1 MIIKHSIS
9 VYIREDKRSGICRR
23 RVLFSIT
30 YAGNQC
36 LFQPG
41 LAVGEDVS
49 WDKAHSVFVNCPEGN
64 ELYSLWSSTINEAF
78 KRFEVE
84 NHVPTTNEFKE
95 IVTALIKGHSNTRK
109 KKESFS
115 DIFDRFYGVSSESA
129 SWSMSTSTKFRTL
142 KKDLLVFAP
151 RVSVETMDEAFLTRF
166 VAFLR
171 NDKVRR
177 KPRTSKPV
185 KGPDLRGKEE
195 THGVSNET
203 VAKEI
208 KMLKQFLRW
217 AEKNEYP
224 VNPAYKSFRPVF
236 KTTKNEVVYL
246 KKEEL
251 QRIKELDI
259 PKNLSHLETTRDALL
274 FCCFSSLRYS
284 DLQNLRRS
292 DVKDGHMEVTIV
304 KTTDSIRIDLNDVTR
319 GIIEKYRDYPTE
331 GDRVMPVCT
340 NQVMNRFLK
349 ELCRMAGIN
358 ERIRRTEYRGNQR
371 VDTTKEKWELV
382 GTHTGRRTFIVQ
394 ALSMGIPPNV
404 VMKWTGHSD
413 YAAMKP
419 YIDIVDSIKA
429 REMTK
434 FDSLL

>member
-1 MIIKHSIS
+1 MDIKHRFS
-9 VYIREDKRSGICRR
+9 VYIREDRRTGTPRR
-23 RVLFSIT
+23 RVLFSVT

-41 LAVGEDVS
+41 LSVGDDVS
-49 WDKAHSVFVNCPEGN
+49 WDRTRNAFINCPGGN
-64 ELYSLWSSTINEAF
+64 ELYSLWSSIINETF
-78 KRFEVE
+78 KRFEVA
-84 NHVPTTNEFKE
+84 NHVPTTEEFK
-95 IVTALIKGHSNTRK
+95 TAVITSIKGHSKPEK

-115 DIFDRFYGVSSESA
+115 DIFDRFYVISSESA
-129 SWSMSTSTKFRTL
+129 SWSRSTSTKFRTL
-142 KKDLLVFAP
+142 KKDLLDFAP
-151 RVSVETMDEAFLTRF
+151 KISFEMMDESFLMRF
-166 VAFLR
+166 AGFLR
-171 NDKVRR
+171 DEKVRH
-177 KPRTSKPV
+177 KPRTAKPV

-195 THGVSNET
+195 MRGVSNET
-203 VAKEI
+203 IAKEV

-217 AEKNEYP
+217 MEKNGYP

-246 KKEEL
+246 TKEDL
-251 QRIKELDI
+251 QRIKDLDI

-292 DVKDGHMEVTIV
+292 DIKDGHMEVTIV
-304 KTTDSIRIDLNDVTR
+304 KTTDSVRIDLNEVTR
-319 GIIEKYRDYPTE
+319 GLIEKYRDYPTE

-358 ERIRRTEYRGNQR
+358 ERIRRTEYRGSQR

-413 YAAMKP
+413 YSAMKP
-419 YIDIVDSIKA
+419 YIDIVDTIKA